1 MVKKLPGLLL
11 ALGVLVPSISLAARF
26 DFIYADQITMSAPLA
41 SWGITLAGLDFGLIV
56 NKGTTSLG
64 ADELYA
70 AEFSVDGVPAWPD
83 TISPTID
90 PWLRPGINS
99 GYLYHPSFVAIQ
111 PNEAVGSVG
120 SDNGVLT
127 TLVGPGETFRNSSP
141 AQFIYFE
148 LGGSENSPGV
158 VRFNVHLRMG
168 DDRVE
173 FPMFVWLIDSPSYSI
188 AFNHAARVSS
198 TAGPTAAKIT
208 TWGRLK
214 SLYR

>member
-1 MVKKLPGLLL
+1 MVNRLPGLLL
-11 ALGVLVPSISLAARF
+11 ALGVLAPSLSFAARF

-70 AEFSVDGVPAWPD
+70 AEFRVDGIPVWPD
-83 TISPTID
+83 TTSPTID

-99 GYLYHPSFVAIQ
+99 GYLYHPSFAPIQ

-148 LGGSENSPGV
+148 LGGTGDSPGV

-168 DDRVE
+168 DEQAD
-173 FPMFVWLIDSPSYSI
+173 FPMFVTLIDSPSYSI

-198 TAGPTAAKIT
+198 AAPTAAKVA